1 MVSFSCCSSLR
12 HELYSPM
19 FDTVEPISIKN
30 KTGLQILDIVATF
43 SPRPRWFYILAK
55 SFLAA
60 WAIGIMYASITTYEN
75 PSFWLAYL
83 TNQGWVLTSA
93 YFSCSLLSALYLAK
107 RGKMDD
113 LKGCGGM
120 LVKSTWSLFAIALP
134 AEIVI
139 AILFWV
145 LEFKGNLTY
154 ISVMTHGGGIFLLIF
169 DGFIFS
175 RIPLRMKQFTLFET
189 FSSLY
194 ISWNIVHAFSGI
206 GNPNTVEGVDDDDA
220 IYGSMNWKEKPIFA
234 GIVAALTLLV
244 LNPIVFLF
252 CRCVSRILPKRLLNV
267 INNDVVDD
275 TYKIV
280 EGMETL

>member
-1 MVSFSCCSSLR
+1 MVSFTCCSSLR

-19 FDTVEPISIKN
+19 FDTVEPSSIKN

-60 WAIGIMYASITTYEN
+60 WAVGIMYASITTYEN

-120 LVKSTWSLFAIALP
+120 LVKSTWVS
-134 AEIVI
+134 
-139 AILFWV
+139 AIL
-145 LEFKGNLTY
+145 
-154 ISVMTHGGGIFLLIF
+154 
-169 DGFIFS
+169 
-175 RIPLRMKQFTLFET
+175 
-189 FSSLY
+189 
-194 ISWNIVHAFSGI
+194 
-206 GNPNTVEGVDDDDA
+206 DA
-220 IYGSMNWKEKPIFA
+220 
-234 GIVAALTLLV
+234 
-244 LNPIVFLF
+244 
-252 CRCVSRILPKRLLNV
+252 
-267 INNDVVDD
+267 
-275 TYKIV
+275 
-280 EGMETL
+280 